1 MELKLDH
8 VTHTYQP
15 GSPFQATAIRDISL
29 TVGDGD
35 FTALIGPTGSGK
47 STLAQ
52 HLNGLLKP
60 TGGTVT
66 LDGEDIHQKGY
77 DRRRVR
83 QRVGLV
89 FQYPETQLF
98 EETVKKDISFGP
110 RNLGLSE
117 EEIAERVRT
126 AMEQV
131 GLDYEGEGEKSPF
144 ELSGGKMRRCAIAG
158 VIAMR
163 PTILVLDEPT
173 AGLDPE
179 AREELMEMVADLHRK
194 GTAIVM
200 VTHNMDDAAKYC
212 SRTVV
217 LEKGRVVMDGAP
229 KEVFTRAEE
238 LTRMG
243 LDVPQ
248 VLRLGMLL
256 REKGIPFPED
266 AICEEEAEKALL
278 ELFKGKSRPARLPG
292 QEGGRG
298 HA

>member
-60 TGGTVT
+60 TEGTVT
-66 LDGEDIHQKGY
+66 LDGEDIHRKGY

-98 EETVKKDISFGP
+98 EETVKKDIAFGP

-117 EEIAERVRT
+117 DEIADRVRT

-131 GLDYEGEGEKSPF
+131 GLNFESEGEKSPF

-163 PTILVLDEPT
+163 PEVLVLDEPT

-217 LEKGRVVMDGAP
+217 LEKGRVVMEGVP
-229 KEVFTRAEE
+229 REVFSRAEE

-266 AICEEEAEKALL
+266 AIREEEAEKALL
-278 ELFKGKSRPARLPG
+278 ELFRGPDGPSRQDRK
-292 QEGGRG
+292 GGRG